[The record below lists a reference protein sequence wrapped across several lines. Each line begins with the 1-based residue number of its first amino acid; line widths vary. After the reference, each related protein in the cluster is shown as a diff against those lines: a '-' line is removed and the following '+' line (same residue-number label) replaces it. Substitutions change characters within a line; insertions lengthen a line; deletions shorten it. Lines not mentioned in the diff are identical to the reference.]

1 MIYFLILLIL
11 ILCFFILGL
20 IVQHNRGKEQFEN
33 KIESLE
39 VLIDELN
46 ANLLVLNNK
55 VKISEDLESNMRK
68 RNYAISTKIVDMNT
82 QMFQEIYKKKEF

>member
-20 IVQHNRGKEQFEN
+20 IVQQNRGNEQFEN
-33 KIESLE
+33 KIELLE
-39 VLIDELN
+39 DLINELN

-68 RNYAISTKIVDMNT
+68 RNYTISKKIVEMNT
-82 QMFQEIYKKKEF
+82 QMFQEIYNKKEF

>member
-20 IVQHNRGKEQFEN
+20 IVQQNRGNEQFEN
-33 KIESLE
+33 KIELLE
-39 VLIDELN
+39 DLINELN

>member
-20 IVQHNRGKEQFEN
+20 IVQQNRGNEQFEN
-33 KIESLE
+33 KIELLE
-39 VLIDELN
+39 DLIHELN

-68 RNYAISTKIVDMNT
+68 RNHTISKKIVEMNT
-82 QMFQEIYKKKEF
+82 QMFEEIYNKKEF

>member
-68 RNYAISTKIVDMNT
+68 RNYTISKKIIDMNT
-82 QMFQEIYKKKEF
+82 QIIQEIYKKKEF